1 MTLPE
6 DEHDADYYETN
17 DATPANRVARRR
29 PAGPVRHKIAAND
42 DVPSIGGLIY
52 ALEQKPS
59 NAVFRH
65 AAMASGIWAAL
76 GLVFAIFSFAN
87 EPAGMTWLA
96 LLARPATFITFAGI
110 LVPIAVFWFLALLSW
125 RAEELRLR
133 SSTMTEVAVRLAE
146 PDRMAEDSIASLG
159 QAVRRQVGFMNEAVG
174 RALGRAGELEAL
186 VHNEVSALEASYEE
200 NELRIR
206 GLIKE
211 LAGEREALS
220 ATSTNFNDTLRT
232 LGSEVPQLI
241 EKLSNQQSN
250 LARIIQGAAE
260 NLTALES
267 TLGNSI
273 GSLETQLG
281 GRTHQLQ
288 GVLETYT
295 GALGTALGT
304 RTEQL
309 RGLLESHTG
318 EVNEA
323 LQAHTGG
330 VRQMLDHRAGEL
342 GSALGMRTEQMQKM
356 LEAYTGALASA
367 LGSRTDQMQSAFAT
381 HMKALDTAI
390 ANRTNNLQTVFEEYA
405 RALDTTLAT
414 RSEHLDMQIVERT
427 RALDSSFKER
437 LRLFDESI
445 ERSTHDIDRAVE
457 ERTGVLAA
465 ALRSHADTF
474 TETISRQTLELD
486 EQLSQGIVAVRR
498 TSENITRQ
506 SLKAIETLTGQSELL
521 KDVSE
526 NLLTQIHT
534 VTDRF
539 ETQGQTIVK
548 AANALE
554 TANSRI
560 DRTLQARHTD
570 LANTLERLDLKAG
583 EFGRYITDY
592 TANIEGSISDA
603 EARARAAADQLRI
616 GTDTHRQQA
625 LSEIE
630 RLKAEADEESARAL
644 DALRSR
650 LSTVSDEMSSQLGSL
665 SNRFDQTSEEV
676 RKRTQHVADEL
687 AREQNRMTAELDRLP
702 RTTRE
707 SADAMRRALQD
718 QLKALD
724 QLSSL
729 TTREAH
735 RRDVTLPAADGGALQ
750 AAPSPTPTPP
760 ATVAPRPAEA
770 HSPPPRTTAA
780 APPRTQPGQRTL
792 SSLTASLAEELS
804 ARGRPAASPPGD
816 RAGVRPAAPP
826 PAGATAAPAPPPP
839 PTASAPTASD
849 PRDAWSLG
857 DLLKRASRDDDTSA
871 AAKPAPMPRA
881 GTPYTLNIEVLSQ
894 ALDTATAGAIW
905 SRLRSGQHGI
915 MVRSLYSTEG
925 RGAFEELQRRYP
937 ADASL
942 QGTVN
947 RYLADFER
955 ILRDAEAKDSTGRLA
970 RAHMT
975 SAMGRVYLV
984 LAHASGRIT

>member
-309 RGLLESHTG
+309 RGLLE
-318 EVNEA
+318 
-323 LQAHTGG
+323 
-330 VRQMLDHRAGEL
+330 
-342 GSALGMRTEQMQKM
+342 
-356 LEAYTGALASA
+356 
-367 LGSRTDQMQSAFAT
+367 
-381 HMKALDTAI
+381 
-390 ANRTNNLQTVFEEYA
+390 
-405 RALDTTLAT
+405 
-414 RSEHLDMQIVERT
+414 
-427 RALDSSFKER
+427 
-437 LRLFDESI
+437 
-445 ERSTHDIDRAVE
+445 
-457 ERTGVLAA
+457 
-465 ALRSHADTF
+465 
-474 TETISRQTLELD
+474 
-486 EQLSQGIVAVRR
+486 
-498 TSENITRQ
+498 
-506 SLKAIETLTGQSELL
+506 
-521 KDVSE
+521 
-526 NLLTQIHT
+526 
-534 VTDRF
+534 
-539 ETQGQTIVK
+539 
-548 AANALE
+548 
-554 TANSRI
+554 
-560 DRTLQARHTD
+560 
-570 LANTLERLDLKAG
+570 
-583 EFGRYITDY
+583 
-592 TANIEGSISDA
+592 
-603 EARARAAADQLRI
+603 
-616 GTDTHRQQA
+616 
-625 LSEIE
+625 
-630 RLKAEADEESARAL
+630 
-644 DALRSR
+644 
-650 LSTVSDEMSSQLGSL
+650 
-665 SNRFDQTSEEV
+665 
-676 RKRTQHVADEL
+676 
-687 AREQNRMTAELDRLP
+687 
-702 RTTRE
+702 
-707 SADAMRRALQD
+707 
-718 QLKALD
+718 
-724 QLSSL
+724 
-729 TTREAH
+729 
-735 RRDVTLPAADGGALQ
+735 
-750 AAPSPTPTPP
+750 
-760 ATVAPRPAEA
+760 
-770 HSPPPRTTAA
+770 
-780 APPRTQPGQRTL
+780 
-792 SSLTASLAEELS
+792 
-804 ARGRPAASPPGD
+804 
-816 RAGVRPAAPP
+816 
-826 PAGATAAPAPPPP
+826 
-839 PTASAPTASD
+839 
-849 PRDAWSLG
+849 
-857 DLLKRASRDDDTSA
+857 
-871 AAKPAPMPRA
+871 
-881 GTPYTLNIEVLSQ
+881 
-894 ALDTATAGAIW
+894 
-905 SRLRSGQHGI
+905 
-915 MVRSLYSTEG
+915 
-925 RGAFEELQRRYP
+925 
-937 ADASL
+937 
-942 QGTVN
+942 
-947 RYLADFER
+947 
-955 ILRDAEAKDSTGRLA
+955 
-970 RAHMT
+970 
-975 SAMGRVYLV
+975 
-984 LAHASGRIT
+984 